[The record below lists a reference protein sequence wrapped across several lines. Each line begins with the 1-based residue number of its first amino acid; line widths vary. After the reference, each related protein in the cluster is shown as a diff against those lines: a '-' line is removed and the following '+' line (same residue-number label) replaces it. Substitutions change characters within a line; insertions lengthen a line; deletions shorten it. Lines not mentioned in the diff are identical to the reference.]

1 MSSKRCSAVNAEQPP
16 FDEVVKRANITKRI
30 KENLEDQSG
39 PMELQ
44 QAGQKSQSVGVTT
57 DEFKPITN
65 SNSKEYIFKV
75 ISKDSPSRFRE
86 KSGRSGSDNAR
97 RKLVVPSQK

>member
-16 FDEVVKRANITKRI
+16 FDEVVKKANITKRI

-44 QAGQKSQSVGVTT
+44 QAGQKLQSVTSI
-57 DEFKPITN
+57 EFKPITN
-65 SNSKEYIFKV
+65 SNSKEYISKL
-75 ISKDSPSRFRE
+75 ISKDDPSRFRE
-86 KSGRSGSDNAR
+86 KSDRSGSGNAR
-97 RKLVVPSQK
+97 RQLVVPK